1 MLPQPSDR
9 DGPDAVPL
17 AAHPGDDPFGDE
29 VPPEDWQLA
38 WPDPDFDRPAELAG
52 LCLAELDEL
61 ADDIPAEPA
70 RGWPVRGC
78 LPTHPTPGEGVARQ
92 ADGWLGRDI
101 IRQFVQL
108 GQAEASQLSGPVEVR
123 IRPCQLPVLRRNL
136 VTERV
141 ITRMRSQR
149 DRIGTVPVAGL
160 RQHTHGCSPPS
171 GHRRK
176 SRTP

>member
-70 RGWPVRGC
+70 VG
-78 LPTHPTPGEGVARQ
+78 LPRYAFPGGGVGGEAPPDRP
-92 ADGWLGRDI
+92 APGWLGRDI

-123 IRPCQLPVLRRNL
+123 IRPCQLPVLRSE
-136 VTERV
+136 ERRV
-141 ITRMRSQR
+141 
-149 DRIGTVPVAGL
+149 GKE
-160 RQHTHGCSPPS
+160 C
-171 GHRRK
+171 
-176 SRTP
+176 